1 MSVGLGYGPCVG
13 DAVMALE
20 GDTEPPL
27 TVLVV
32 DDAPDMRFL
41 ARAVLESSGLHVV
54 AEAADGPEALLRVRD
69 LDPPPVPTVVLL
81 DNQMPGP
88 SGLEVAAEILE
99 HNPEQLIVLF
109 SAYLSDEVIEEAL
122 RMGVAACVS
131 KTDVNKLAA
140 IITDLVASRS

>member
-1 MSVGLGYGPCVG
+1 MPVAEYVRAVG
-13 DAVMALE
+13 DLTLE
-20 GDTEPPL
+20 RSSGTATTL

-41 ARAVLESSGLHVV
+41 ARAVLEAHGLRVV
-54 AEAADGPEALLRVRD
+54 GEAADGPEALIRFRALA
-69 LDPPPVPTVVLL
+69 PPPVPTVILL

-88 SGLEVAAEILE
+88 TGLEVARQILADA
-99 HNPEQLIVLF
+99 PDQIIVLF
-109 SAYLSDEVIEEAL
+109 SAYLSEDVMAEAL

-131 KTDVNKLAA
+131 KIDVNNLAT